1 MEGILGKKIEQNE
14 NIVSFESAFRTKFD
28 WSISE
33 NLVFIFCN
41 LFLKLEVGED
51 EIPCFTDL

>member
-28 WSISE
+28 
-33 NLVFIFCN
+33 
-41 LFLKLEVGED
+41 
-51 EIPCFTDL
+51 